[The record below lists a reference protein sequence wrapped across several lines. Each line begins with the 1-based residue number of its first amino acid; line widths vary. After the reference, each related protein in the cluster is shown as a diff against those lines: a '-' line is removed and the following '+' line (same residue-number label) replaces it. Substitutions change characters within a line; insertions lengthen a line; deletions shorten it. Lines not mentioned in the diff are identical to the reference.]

1 MYYSDMTWV
10 LLAKCKL
17 PVICRKTFMDKKQGP
32 ALEFGETTTPPGPVR
47 TGAWRGDWSS
57 SWNRVGRRGEPNP
70 RGATSARPQPRKNYW
85 APAHERRALPH
96 HHLPPP
102 PSKAPASQSP
112 QPRRSPQPPLPPT
125 RNSESYDTRASPM
138 ASPGAALSAA
148 LAAEDFPLVRAS

>member
-1 MYYSDMTWV
+1 MYHSVMTWV

-32 ALEFGETTTPPGPVR
+32 ALEFGETTTPTWPR
-47 TGAWRGDWSS
+47 SHWRRDWSS
-57 SWNRVGRRGEPNP
+57 SRNRVGRRGEPSP
-70 RGATSARPQPRKNYW
+70 RGDTSSRPQPRKYYW

-102 PSKAPASQSP
+102 PPKAPASQSP
-112 QPRRSPQPPLPPT
+112 QPRRSPQPPLPSPPEIPSPT
-125 RNSESYDTRASPM
+125 TPAPPPM
-138 ASPGAALSAA
+138 ASPGAAFAAA